1 MSRTS
6 ELLKA
11 AADALE
17 EQRSPFDGS
26 FLTEHGVTYDECMDL
41 ADSLAIGARLY
52 AWAIENPQQ
61 AVAAAEG
68 ASIGMRLDLI
78 KRALEKL

>member
-1 MSRTS
+1 MTRHS

-17 EQRSPFDGS
+17 DDRDPFSGS
-26 FLTEHGVTYDECMDL
+26 FLTEHEVTSGECMDL

-52 AWAIENPQQ
+52 AWAIENPKQ

-78 KRALEKL
+78 TRALKKL